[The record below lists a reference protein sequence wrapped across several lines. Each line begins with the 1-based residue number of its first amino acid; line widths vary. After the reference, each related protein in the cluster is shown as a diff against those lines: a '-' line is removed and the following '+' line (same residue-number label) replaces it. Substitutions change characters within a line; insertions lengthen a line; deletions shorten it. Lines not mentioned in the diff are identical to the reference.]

1 MAAWVAP
8 VVMSAISGGLDMFSA
23 GQRRGAAQ
31 KAGRDANQA
40 RVESGKKKVRAAWKM
55 ILEEW
60 EISKETI
67 DILERNT
74 AKQIELYE
82 AEQFRDWAAE
92 EDLRFD
98 DFRREAAAYNQ
109 SVEDLTTNLNFN
121 DISANMAYQ
130 EEKNFME
137 DFHTS
142 QRFEALDDAISKQE
156 LIADKR
162 ASNLQLRAD
171 RLEFRQA
178 LTSDITERI
187 GLRRQQEA
195 FRAEQA
201 FENQQD
207 IIKGLQTI
215 GNLKAT
221 GMAGRSARKAV
232 QAASFDVGSR
242 QAMRADALLNANSV
256 FKNEMAKLSNRRYYS
271 AKQYDVARKSHD
283 ITAAR
288 LDLKHQRLDL
298 NTSKRAASLQSM
310 LKANAL
316 RKDRIAASK
325 YSADLQARRNVLSQP
340 ELRKPTP
347 IPFEAFRPEFQRPER
362 PSQTKF
368 YDMHM
373 PHLEDENKIYGDRG
387 AGAPS
392 NLGMDILGIG
402 MNMATAAAGAGA
414 FGGGGGDGTTYGVRR
429 SVTPTTTVRATPGM
443 T

>member
-1 MAAWVAP
+1 MAAWVLPTVLAG
-8 VVMSAISGGLDMFSA
+8 AKGGLNMFAA
-23 GQRRGAAQ
+23 GQARGAAQ
-31 KAGRDANQA
+31 RAGRTANQE
-40 RVESGKKKVRAAWKM
+40 RVKAGKKKVRAAWEM
-55 ILEEW
+55 MLDEW

-67 DILERNT
+67 EILERNT

-82 AEQFRDWAAE
+82 AETIRDWYAA

-137 DFHTS
+137 DFHTG
-142 QRFEALDDAISKQE
+142 QRFEVLDDAISREE
-156 LIADKR
+156 LVADRRASDLQLKADK
-162 ASNLQLRAD
+162 
-171 RLEFRQA
+171 LEHRQT
-178 LTSDITERI
+178 LTSDITERLS
-187 GLRRQQEA
+187 LRSQQEA
-195 FRAEQA
+195 LRAETA
-201 FENQQD
+201 FEDQQD

-242 QAMRADALLNANSV
+242 TAMRADALLNANSV

-271 AKQYDVARKSHD
+271 AKQYDVAKESHA
-283 ITAAR
+283 ITGAR
-288 LDLKHQRLDL
+288 LNLKGQRLDL
-298 NTSKRAASLQSM
+298 NASKRAASLQSM

-316 RKDRIAASK
+316 RKDRIAAGK
-325 YSADLQARRNVLSQP
+325 YSADLQARRNVLSEP
-340 ELRKPTP
+340 ELRKQTP
-347 IPFEAFRPEFQRPER
+347 IPFEAFRPEFQQPVKPDKE
-362 PSQTKF
+362 KF

-373 PHLEDENKIYGDRG
+373 PHLSDENKIYGDRG

-414 FGGGGGDGTTYGVRR
+414 FGNTPAPKTVYDTTGIVFK
-429 SVTPTTTVRATPGM
+429 
-443 T
+443 